1 MSFTDRLVLW
11 LHVGFVIFAIG
22 PVAVAISSTPRYI
35 RRRDLP
41 VVRYL
46 SRITTAFTIA
56 SLGVIVMGIV
66 LAQEGKDF
74 SRPWLTASMT
84 LYLVAVV
91 LLVLIIRDQRKAI
104 KALDGSVAV
113 AAGPATATAAGPPAP
128 RSDSGRCGGVRCAS
142 RCSGSRDRRPVARC
156 RPGPANGG
164 SGRRS
169 RTGTG
174 DRCSG
179 RRGPGRHCRARPDR
193 HAGRRGQP
201 DLADHSCPDDL
212 ERLSAAREHRSV
224 RSAGQPSAARRSSSR
239 SSQVSM
245 PTDSRIRSAGTSRDR
260 KTSG

>member
-56 SLGVIVMGIV
+56 SLGVLVMGIV

-104 KALDGSVAV
+104 KALDGSAAV
-113 AAGPATATAAGPPAP
+113 AAGPATATAADPAAATAAGAAGSGAPVGAAGSGAPVGAAAAGIADPSPAADRAQQTAAQGAGAGPGPGTAAPAAAAQVATVE
-128 RSDSGRCGGVRCAS
+128 RGRIAMLGGVVNLIWLIILVLMIWNA
-142 RCSGSRDRRPVARC
+142 
-156 RPGPANGG
+156 
-164 SGRRS
+164 
-169 RTGTG
+169 
-174 DRCSG
+174 
-179 RRGPGRHCRARPDR
+179 
-193 HAGRRGQP
+193 
-201 DLADHSCPDDL
+201 
-212 ERLSAAREHRSV
+212 
-224 RSAGQPSAARRSSSR
+224 
-239 SSQVSM
+239 
-245 PTDSRIRSAGTSRDR
+245 
-260 KTSG
+260 